1 MYYLRAAKY
10 DNTIIVLHMIMI
22 SRGLLLTIL
31 ISISQLSM
39 MAQVTVGSNEAPAS
53 GSLLQLK
60 SIKNVADGGTNS
72 TKGLLL
78 PRVLLSK
85 KKELYP
91 MFLNDVEDPASGSNS
106 EYTVGKSIL
115 DPKHTGLTV
124 FNTKEN
130 IEEVLCFGI
139 NTWDGSQWQC
149 LNSNTT
155 YSIDCSTAKVV
166 GLYKE
171 NQQLDPNQHYITI
184 DLIADKKADGAIYH
198 IITNTVDGIFFEGKG
213 KLVAGAQTVKLTGKG
228 TPTSTAIKN
237 MVISSNSLKS
247 NTTCSVQVFVLIPKK
262 RILGIGGASY
272 GWTPTAVNTGSYKVT
287 KEATN
292 FGSLANST
300 VLVEEL
306 DLIHLNLQ
314 GSPSTDASA
323 QSKIREY
330 LLGTN
335 PVSICILAQDVYIN
349 VAMAAIYAE
358 YLDKGGVLLVFN
370 EGNGGGF
377 GSDATCREN
386 GTITNLLQA
395 IWGKTTGNFGHS
407 KIINA
412 DLACDNV
419 LVGST
424 LYGGY
429 PGAVYPL
436 TDVNDNILNG
446 PFGDARGKQWGEDAS
461 WARGV
466 TNIPEEDIVVY
477 SRGRSLVSQKPD
489 NVEYNTMMISAFR
502 HKYKN
507 FVYFGDGGFTS
518 STISGDSPSGSS
530 RTINPFYWK
539 NESSKKFVPTA
550 KPNYGNSKPLSSA
563 RTYDVYNSVIYCNIM
578 AWAIRQAELNRTNT
592 K

>member
-1 MYYLRAAKY
+1 M
-10 DNTIIVLHMIMI
+10 TMIL
-22 SRGLLLTIL
+22 RGLLFIIL
-31 ISISQLSM
+31 ISGSQSNI
-39 MAQVTVGSNEAPAS
+39 MAQVTIGANETPAS

-60 SIKNVADGGTNS
+60 NITNVPNGKANS

-91 MFLNDVEDPASGSNS
+91 MFLNDAEDPTSGANS
-106 EYTVGKSIL
+106 EYTINKSTL
-115 DPKHTGLTV
+115 DLEHTGLTV

-130 IEEVLCFGI
+130 IDEVLCFGV
-139 NTWDGSQWQC
+139 NFWDGSQWDC
-149 LNSNTT
+149 LNSNAN
-155 YSIDCSTAKVV
+155 YSIDCSSVKVV

-171 NQQLDPNQHYITI
+171 NQQLNPSQHYIII
-184 DLIADKKADGAIYH
+184 DVIAEDKADGAIYH
-198 IITNTVDGIFFEGKG
+198 ITTNTVDGIFFEGKG
-213 KLVAGAQTVKLTGKG
+213 KLVAGTQTVILEGKG
-228 TPTSTAIKN
+228 TPTSTAVKN
-237 MVISSNSLKS
+237 MIISSNSIKS
-247 NTTCSVQVFVLIPKK
+247 NTTCSAQVVVLIPRK
-262 RILGIGGASY
+262 RILGIGGGTY
-272 GWTPTAVNTGSYKVT
+272 GWTPTAINTGSYKVT

-292 FGSLANST
+292 FGSLINST
-300 VLVEEL
+300 VLVEGL

-314 GSPSTDASA
+314 GGPSTDASA
-323 QSKIREY
+323 QSAIREY

-358 YLDKGGVLLVFN
+358 YLNKGGVLIVFN

-419 LVGST
+419 LVGAT

-436 TDVNDNILNG
+436 TDINDDILNG
-446 PFGDARGKQWGEDAS
+446 PFGDVRGKQWGEDAS

-466 TNIPEEDIVVY
+466 TNIPEEDIIVY
-477 SRGRSLVSQKPD
+477 SRGKSLVSQKPD
-489 NVEYNTMMISAFR
+489 NLEYNKTMISAFR

-507 FVYFGDGGFTS
+507 FIYFGDGGFTS
-518 STISGDSPSGSS
+518 STIINDLPTVNPGVPLLEH
-530 RTINPFYWK
+530 RTINPFAWK
-539 NESSKKFVPTA
+539 NEGGKKFIPTP
-550 KPNYGNSKPLSSA
+550 KYNYGNSKPLYSPK
-563 RTYDVYNSVIYCNIM
+563 TYEVYNSVIYCNIM